1 MTRKK
6 TPSYNGKALFYQKDK
21 MHCSVAVDV
30 TSFPSGTE
38 GSPACQPCDVSLWW
52 KLEGSLCAGNES
64 ESALTVHADT
74 RDSLWNWTAVGGDAY
89 TAHFSLNGFLQH
101 AACGTKWKHSFIK
114 EIINKHCF
122 AQSKL
127 AQSVLGLH
135 SHGTPGDISE
145 FECYFQA

>member
-38 GSPACQPCDVSLWW
+38 GSPACQPRDVSLWW

-64 ESALTVHADT
+64 ESALTVLADT
-74 RDSLWNWTAVGGDAY
+74 RDSL
-89 TAHFSLNGFLQH
+89 
-101 AACGTKWKHSFIK
+101 
-114 EIINKHCF
+114 
-122 AQSKL
+122 
-127 AQSVLGLH
+127 
-135 SHGTPGDISE
+135 
-145 FECYFQA
+145 